1 MKDYVDQYDTENDDA
16 DIDVNLSV
24 KFDNLVVFL
33 FHERSPAFV
42 YHSIIFSGERQ
53 CCHGIHNRKKFVP
66 YYPKRRYTM
75 KGLDYTVLTLIII
88 GAINWGLVGFF
99 GVDLVAV
106 ICGSMSILS
115 RIIYAVIGICG
126 LYAISFCGRLKN

>member
-1 MKDYVDQYDTENDDA
+1 
-16 DIDVNLSV
+16 
-24 KFDNLVVFL
+24 
-33 FHERSPAFV
+33 
-42 YHSIIFSGERQ
+42 
-53 CCHGIHNRKKFVP
+53 
-66 YYPKRRYTM
+66 M

-106 ICGSMSILS
+106 ICVSMSILS